1 MLDSAKTI
9 QANNEQMYELTDS
22 ARIVEASLNRIK
34 ARHGHSH
41 GNGQGSFQFT
51 FSTKT
56 ARTEVS
62 AVSEEAQLVRQDSQ
76 DLEDDGEY
84 SANNS
89 LGNPSYDEE
98 DNFGDPVPLSPG
110 NSRPDGA
117 VGEREVLS
125 DDEEA
130 RGKYTS
136 VFSVGDGSEAHAHA
150 VADTPGGQGD
160 AHSPNTANSGNRMMR
175 GGSSVADEMSLGN
188 GTANEILDQSQ
199 LSPVAPAPSHLD
211 TSVFSNG
218 TIDGHLNAAMG
229 SPLKMLRRSPS
240 PPPPL
245 LGTIENPQSFLSS
258 EANTARLNQGSST
271 FSSTLDGGSRV
282 DGSAARVKEIRDRI
296 QARGSS
302 LALEEFNVSLYF
314 IVLVWL
320 PSCSDS

>member
-22 ARIVEASLNRIK
+22 ARILEASLNRIK
-34 ARHGHSH
+34 ARHGHGHSH
-41 GNGQGSFQFT
+41 GHSHGSFQFT
-51 FSTKT
+51 SSTKT
-56 ARTEVS
+56 ARTEISV
-62 AVSEEAQLVRQDSQ
+62 VSEEAQAQLVRQNSQ
-76 DLEDDGEY
+76 DLEDDND

-89 LGNPSYDEE
+89 LGNASFDED
-98 DNFGDPVPLSPG
+98 DNFGDPVPLSP

-117 VGEREVLS
+117 VNEGEALS

-130 RGKYTS
+130 RVQYASG
-136 VFSVGDGSEAHAHA
+136 FSGGHDSEAHAHG
-150 VADTPGGQGD
+150 TPGGYD
-160 AHSPNTANSGNRMMR
+160 AHSPNTANSGNGMR
-175 GGSSVADEMSLGN
+175 GGSVADEMSLGN

-199 LSPVAPAPSHLD
+199 LSPIAPAPSHLD

-218 TIDGHLNAAMG
+218 TLDGHLNAAMG

-302 LALEEFNVSLYF
+302 LALEEFNVSFFLRSSRF
-314 IVLVWL
+314 VFPLQNF
-320 PSCSDS
+320 